1 MTNPAGKIGIFD
13 SGLGGLTILKKV
25 VKLMP
30 DQEFLYLGDNLRAP
44 YGEKMPEEIFKH
56 TLAGVKWLFD
66 NGAEIVILACNT
78 ASANALRKIQ
88 QEFLP
93 LKHPDKKVL
102 GIIIP
107 TVEELEKFSRSG
119 HIGIL
124 ATSATVASGVFEKE
138 MAKRNPKMR
147 IISQSGGELANL
159 IEQNNDEIALLA
171 KIKEIAK
178 KLLNKDKLIDSIVLG
193 CTHYALVAEQIKQI
207 LPKNIK
213 IISEDDIVAT
223 KLLDY
228 LNKHE
233 EILEKLN
240 NRSSLNFY
248 TTSKSERTKA
258 LMSRFY
264 GEDIP
269 VSTATYKIK

>member
-1 MTNPAGKIGIFD
+1 MTNPVGKIGIFD
-13 SGLGGLTILKKV
+13 SGLGGLTILKKI

-30 DQEFLYLGDNLRAP
+30 NREFLYLGDNLRAP

-66 NGAEIVILACNT
+66 NGAEIVVLACNT
-78 ASANALRKIQ
+78 ASANALRRIQ

-93 LKHPDKKVL
+93 FKHPDKKVL

-138 MAKRNPKMR
+138 MAKRNPR
-147 IISQSGGELANL
+147 IRIVSQSGGKLVDL
-159 IEQNNDEIALLA
+159 IEQNNKAELLA
-171 KIKEIAK
+171 KIKEITE
-178 KLLNKDKLIDSIVLG
+178 KLLGRDKLIDLIVLG
-193 CTHYALVAEQIKQI
+193 CTHYTLIAEEIKQI

-223 KLLDY
+223 KLLNY

-233 EILEKLN
+233 KILKKLN
-240 NRSSLNFY
+240 NKSSLNFY
-248 TTSKSERTKA
+248 TTSASEQTKK
-258 LMSRFY
+258 LMAEFY
-264 GEDIP
+264 GENIS
-269 VSTATYKIK
+269 VSTATYKIE